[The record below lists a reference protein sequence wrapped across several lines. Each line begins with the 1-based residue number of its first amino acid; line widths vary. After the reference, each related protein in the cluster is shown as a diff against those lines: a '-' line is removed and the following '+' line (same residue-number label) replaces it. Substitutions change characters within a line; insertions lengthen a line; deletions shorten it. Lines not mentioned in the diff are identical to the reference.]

1 MLPNDMF
8 HTDEP
13 SPIVVARDASYGAAG
28 YRSFEF
34 ASFEVYP
41 GDVAALVSIDTA
53 ASRDAV
59 LACAGL
65 VHPTSGALAVDSV
78 ELARRARRSLR
89 APSLPRGFAGVGVFT
104 GLFDVDV
111 ALTVEQAVAREC
123 AYRGDS
129 ATDVLDYLSAFGL
142 ATHADRMLAVLDP
155 AARARLSAALACAG
169 GVRLATFDLNDPFLD
184 GASLADIREA
194 MALLRAYCA
203 EHGTCAVVAT
213 GEPDAC
219 DAFTR
224 VYPLDIDAAERLRR
238 SRAPRP
244 AHLKMAS
251 TDEGEV
257 DA

>member
-1 MLPNDMF
+1 MLPNDMS

-13 SPIVVARDASYGAAG
+13 SPIAVARDASYEAAG

-41 GDVAALVSIDTA
+41 GDVVALVSVDTA

-65 VHPTSGALAVDSV
+65 VHPTSGSLAVDGI

-104 GLFDVDV
+104 GLFDVDA

-123 AYRGDS
+123 AYRGDR
-129 ATDVLDYLSAFGL
+129 ATDVLDYLAAFGL
-142 ATHADRMLAVLDP
+142 ATHADRTLAALDP
-155 AARARLSAALACAG
+155 AARVRLSAALACAG
-169 GVRLATFDLNDPFLD
+169 GVRLAAIDLNDSFLD

-194 MALLRAYCA
+194 MELVRAYCA
-203 EHGTCAVVAT
+203 ERGACAVVAT
-213 GEPDAC
+213 AEADAC
-219 DAFTR
+219 DAFAR
-224 VYPLDIDAAERLRR
+224 AYPLDIDAAERLRR
-238 SRAPRP
+238 SRASRP
-244 AHLKMAS
+244 AHLKTARMG
-251 TDEGEV
+251 EREV

>member
-1 MLPNDMF
+1 MLPNDLS
-8 HTDEP
+8 HTDGL
-13 SPIVVARDASYGAAG
+13 SPIVVARDASYEAAG

-41 GDVAALVSIDTA
+41 GDVAALVSVDTA
-53 ASRDAV
+53 ASRDAA

-65 VHPTSGALAVDSV
+65 VHPTSGSLAVDGI

-89 APSLPRGFAGVGVFT
+89 VPSLSRGFAGVGVFT

-111 ALTVEQAVAREC
+111 ALTVEQTIAREC
-123 AYRGDS
+123 AYRGDR
-129 ATDVLDYLSAFGL
+129 ATDVIDYLAAFGL
-142 ATHADRMLAVLDP
+142 ATHVDRTLAALDP
-155 AARARLSAALACAG
+155 AARVRLSSALACAG
-169 GVRLATFDLNDPFLD
+169 GVRLAALDLNDSFLD

-194 MALLRAYCA
+194 MGLVRAYCA
-203 EHGTCAVVAT
+203 EHGACAVVAT

-219 DAFTR
+219 DAFVR
-224 VYPLDIDAAERLRR
+224 AYPLGIDAAERMRR
-238 SRAPRP
+238 SRASHP
-244 AHLKMAS
+244 AHLKVAH

>member
-34 ASFEVYP
+34 ASFEVCP
-41 GDVAALVSIDTA
+41 GDVVALVSVDTA

-65 VHPTSGALAVDSV
+65 VHPTSGSLAVDSV

-142 ATHADRMLAVLDP
+142 ATHADRTLAVLDP
-155 AARARLSAALACAG
+155 AARVRLSAALACAG
-169 GVRLATFDLNDPFLD
+169 DVRLAALDLNDSFLD

-194 MALLRAYCA
+194 MALVRAYCA
-203 EHGTCAVVAT
+203 EHGTCAVAAT

-224 VYPLDIDAAERLRR
+224 AYPLDIDADERMRR
-238 SRAPRP
+238 PRAPRP
-244 AHLKMAS
+244 AHLKPARM
-251 TDEGEV
+251 DEGEV